1 MNKDSKL
8 IFEAYKKKLEEMAKY
23 AKTIGFKQDPR
34 THKSGGYGLK
44 GFTDEQMQSL
54 KQAIE
59 TKLFKPEHSNVN
71 GEEFNLLYPG
81 SKEKFRAEIAN
92 LLNSEF
98 GMTSTKSGYTARIID
113 NLLDVISTDDVGATV
128 AQRAEVDNAIERG
141 AEGKDNTGVEVDVE
155 GPEADNVLDSY
166 AKGEYPVNTPEYKE
180 ILDELKPIYKVRKG
194 EDVLTSPELVGDINL
209 AIKKLKRENPKF
221 DTDAETFLSDVK
233 FHRDANKRNVFQKI
247 EHGEGI
253 PDEDIPTEP
262 DDASQYLKMQGLK
275 PKAVG
280 SDPGNFS
287 FSDY

>member
-34 THKSGGYGLK
+34 SHKSGGYGLK
-44 GFTDEQMQSL
+44 GFSDEQMQNL

-59 TKLFKPEHSNVN
+59 TRIFKPENSNVN
-71 GEEFNLLYPG
+71 GEEYNLLYPG
-81 SKEKFRAEIAN
+81 SKEKFRAEIAR

-113 NLLDVISTDDVGATV
+113 NLLDVITTDDVGSTV
-128 AQRAEVDNAIERG
+128 AQRVEVDNAIEKG
-141 AEGKDNTGVEVDVE
+141 IEGKDNSGVEVDVE
-155 GPEADNVLDSY
+155 GPESENVLDTY

-180 ILDELKPIYKVRKG
+180 ILDELKPVYKIKKG
-194 EDVLTSPELVGDINL
+194 EDILTSPELISDINL
-209 AIKKLKRENPKF
+209 AVKKLKRENPKF
-221 DTDAETFLSDVK
+221 DTNGETFLADVR

-247 EHGEGI
+247 EQGEGV

-262 DDASQYLKMQGLK
+262 DDASQYLSMQGLK
-275 PKAVG
+275 PRAVG
-280 SDPGNFS
+280 VDPGS
-287 FSDY
+287 FSYGD